1 MSDALSEAREA
12 QGGLTFDWSKKGWRR
27 PFWLLFFVG
36 ASFVFHSFGFYFFR
50 VVYPPQKRELLS
62 AYSVTVLDPAQP
74 LTRDVLSR
82 IDDRVVAFDAR
93 GALDLPGTD
102 HEESSVH
109 FRPLF
114 RDYEP
119 ALRELPPPGGAGEA
133 SLFPKGRLF
142 MPPSNPGRAEVA
154 AADPESDFF
163 QPIASIRW
171 EGGEREV
178 LRGFEWVPQE
188 GVVRPPHIDRS
199 VVYIGVDRSGH
210 VTHALTEQGAGP
222 EIDMAIYRAVR
233 GMRFSKSAM
242 SGMDWAWI
250 TVRW

>member
-12 QGGLTFDWSKKGWRR
+12 QCGLTFDWSKKGWRR

-36 ASFVFHSFGFYFFR
+36 ASFIVHSAGFYFFR

-62 AYSVTVLDPAQP
+62 AFSVTVLDPAQP

-93 GALDLPGTD
+93 GTLDLPGSN
-102 HEESSVH
+102 HEESAVH
-109 FRPLF
+109 FRPFF

-119 ALRELPPPGGAGEA
+119 ALRELPPPGGAGEM

-142 MPPSNPGRAEVA
+142 MPPPSTAKTTVP
-154 AADPESDFF
+154 AADPESGFF
-163 QPIASIRW
+163 RPTASIRW
-171 EGGEREV
+171 QGGGREV
-178 LRGFEWVPQE
+178 LRRFEWVPQ
-188 GVVRPPHIDRS
+188 GGMIRPPDIDCS
-199 VVYIGVDRSGH
+199 VVYVGVDRSGR
-210 VTHALTEQGAGP
+210 VIHALTEKGAGL

-233 GMRFSKSAM
+233 AMRFSKSEAP
-242 SGMDWAWI
+242 GLDWAWI

>member
-1 MSDALSEAREA
+1 M
-12 QGGLTFDWSKKGWRR
+12 
-27 PFWLLFFVG
+27 
-36 ASFVFHSFGFYFFR
+36 
-50 VVYPPQKRELLS
+50 
-62 AYSVTVLDPAQP
+62 
-74 LTRDVLSR
+74 LSR

-93 GALDLPGTD
+93 GALDLPGTM
-102 HEESSVH
+102 HEESAVH
-109 FRPLF
+109 FRPMF

-142 MPPSNPGRAEVA
+142 MPPPRSGKARVA

-171 EGGEREV
+171 EGREREL

-188 GVVRPPHIDRS
+188 GVNRPPHIDRS

-233 GMRFSKSAM
+233 GMSFSKSAT